1 MLLQI
6 HFVYLLLPFCTL
18 NVQQMHQSDVI
29 MYGDISLLT
38 LNIFFILVLNALFIK
53 SILFLMVLISIF
65 SMNDSLHSFNFNYSI
80 AL

>member
-18 NVQQMHQSDVI
+18 NVLQMYQSDVI

-38 LNIFFILVLNALFIK
+38 LNIFFHSGSQYFIHKIYSLFNGLNIYF
-53 SILFLMVLISIF
+53 
-65 SMNDSLHSFNFNYSI
+65 FNEWFF
-80 AL
+80 AFFQF

>member
-18 NVQQMHQSDVI
+18 NMQQMYQSDVI

-53 SILFLMVLISIF
+53 SILFLMVLISIV